1 MDNTD
6 ETWDALIDSIQKQ
19 KAILFLGHGITVNYT
34 NPQNEADFFRDL
46 YLKNTEEII
55 SFHQQDGFL
64 VFKDVD
70 ARSNNLHKLQKF
82 YAEDFT
88 NPLLEK
94 LAQIPFHAFL
104 TTTPDL
110 TMQRIFEKNK
120 FLFTAGYQK
129 AKIKKEITEIPSKE
143 IPLLYNLLGSVE
155 DDESLITSHYDLFNF
170 VESVYASQ
178 TLPTMLTNLLNKENT
193 RHIIFLGFDFGK
205 WYFQLLLHLL
215 KIKGA
220 ANKSFAHSVT
230 QVDDDFAAF
239 FNSQFKIHFI
249 HHDIESFV
257 NTLHE
262 KFAKEFPLRQPVAD
276 AHKQNRNYLKN
287 NILKLL
293 SKAFNPT
300 DFETF
305 CLCNFEEVYEDFT
318 PEQGQSK
325 RINMLLDY
333 LQRNEGYET
342 LLKAAEEENPVQ
354 FKNFAPYYE
363 E

>member
-1 MDNTD
+1 MNNTD
-6 ETWDALIDSIQKQ
+6 ETWETHIDSIHKQ
-19 KAILFLGHGITVNYT
+19 KAILFLGHDITLNYK
-34 NPQNEADFFRDL
+34 NSQKEADFFRQL
-46 YLKNTEEII
+46 YQKNKEEII
-55 SFHQQDGFL
+55 SFHEQDGFL
-64 VFKDVD
+64 VFKDSD
-70 ARSNNLHKLQKF
+70 ARSSNLHKLQKF

-94 LAQIPFHAFL
+94 LAEIPFHAIL

-110 TMQRIFEKNK
+110 TMNTIFEKNK
-120 FLFTAGYQK
+120 FLFSKGYHR
-129 AKIKKEITEIPSKE
+129 AKVKKEIAEMPSKE
-143 IPLLYNLLGSVE
+143 KPLLYNLLGSAE

-170 VESVYASQ
+170 VESIYASQ
-178 TLPTMLTNLLNKENT
+178 TLPTMLSNLLNKENT

-220 ANKSFAHSVT
+220 ANKSFANT
-230 QVDDDFAAF
+230 IAEVDVNVAAF
-239 FNSQFKIHFI
+239 FNTQFKIHFI
-249 HHDIESFV
+249 NHNLDSFV

-276 AHKQNRNYLKN
+276 AHKQNRKYLKN
-287 NILKLL
+287 NIVKLL

-305 CLCNFEEVYEDFT
+305 CLCNFETVHEEFT

-333 LQRNEGYET
+333 VERHTAYET
-342 LLKAAEEENPVQ
+342 LLADAEEENPVQ
-354 FKNFAPYYE
+354 FKNFAPYFE
-363 E
+363 